1 MKNKKLVRKPVDNDS
16 QKTDPIRKKRDVEK
30 NPDKHIDQDFSGY
43 PHAPG
48 SEELINPK
56 TKEEK
61 NSPACPLWRDE
72 SSLGVILVMIFKAS
86 ASKAFIFTKQFS
98 EFPPKALTK
107 NPCLLNT
114 ADNTNTPLFVAS
126 KWVNQVLIQPLLLY
140 QITH

>member
-16 QKTDPIRKKRDVEK
+16 QKTDPIRKRRDVEK

-61 NSPACPLWRDE
+61 KSAQLNIKDGEKINKHDDQDSDGSANAFEGTETVSDDE
-72 SSLGVILVMIFKAS
+72 
-86 ASKAFIFTKQFS
+86 
-98 EFPPKALTK
+98 
-107 NPCLLNT
+107 
-114 ADNTNTPLFVAS
+114 
-126 KWVNQVLIQPLLLY
+126 
-140 QITH
+140 